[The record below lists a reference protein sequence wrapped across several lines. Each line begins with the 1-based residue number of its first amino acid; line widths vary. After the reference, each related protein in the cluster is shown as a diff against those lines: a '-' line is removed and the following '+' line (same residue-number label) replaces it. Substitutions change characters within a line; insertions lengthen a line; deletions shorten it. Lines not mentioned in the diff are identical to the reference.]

1 MPGKSDSEHRIKCFI
16 SGTLAFLW
24 ASLII
29 DIFSI
34 FVGFNQARGVGS
46 FFGYSGGR
54 LLALLPMLLV
64 SVLTAIGIV
73 RLRKLRES
81 CDRPTVRTGIE
92 ATIAKISKWRLPG
105 LIVVILV
112 YFALLVT
119 RWMGIKIPVLW
130 YFPDVWLFGLLGILS
145 AFLIRTDGKIRPA
158 AALLTSF
165 SLMSLGFVLYGF
177 LPEISNYPLSYDW
190 SESSRFYD
198 ASRFFSRLVYGR
210 KLALPVL
217 DPSRALLQSF
227 AYLIPALPIWAHRLW
242 RTVLWFGMAFFAGFF
257 LVRRLKLDNRWLAF
271 GLIVWF
277 MAYTF
282 LCPVYFHLML
292 IPLIIL
298 AGFDKNH
305 LWRSVLIVALAS
317 IWAGISRVNW
327 FPAAGIFAVILY
339 ILEVPRGSRKFWA
352 YWGWPVLF
360 VFTSLAV
367 AFGAQAVYMLI
378 SGNPPQAFTTSFNSP
393 LYFYRLLPSDVYGI
407 GVIAHLLIAG
417 LPLLGAVLFSLWRKA
432 KQWWG
437 LRHLALASILL
448 VLMAAGLVV
457 STKIGGGNNL
467 HNLDL
472 FLVSLLIITLYVVF
486 NRYQQDWPDGSPRSR
501 RKTILLAFTALIP
514 FFIFVGRLSP
524 VRPLNVARAK
534 ADVAELQALIN
545 ETRAEGGEVLFIQN
559 RQLLAHKLIDEVDL
573 VPEYDTVFLMEMAMS
588 NNTAYLEQF
597 HQDLE
602 NHRFRIIVTEPM
614 YPKILLTSSHLFT
627 EEHNIWTEEVSLPL
641 LEAYQI
647 VLDFPG
653 DNLIVLMPRE

>member
-1 MPGKSDSEHRIKCFI
+1 MPGKSDSDQKIMRFI

-34 FVGFNQARGVGS
+34 VVGFNQSRGVGS

-54 LLALLPMLLV
+54 LLALFPMTLV
-64 SVLTAIGIV
+64 SVLTAIGIA
-73 RLRKLRES
+73 RLNKVSERRDES
-81 CDRPTVRTGIE
+81 TVRNELETF
-92 ATIAKISKWRLPG
+92 IARISKWRVPG
-105 LIVVILV
+105 LIVVILAF
-112 YFALLVT
+112 FALLVT
-119 RWMGIKIPVLW
+119 CWKGIKIPVLW
-130 YFPDVWLFGLLGILS
+130 YFPDVWVFGLLGILG
-145 AFLIRTDGKIRPA
+145 AFLVSVDGKIRPA

-227 AYLIPALPIWAHRLW
+227 PFLIPSLPIWVHRLW
-242 RTVLWFGMAFFAGFF
+242 RTVLWFGMTFFAGFF
-257 LVRRLKLDNRWLAF
+257 LVRRLKLDNRGLAF

-298 AGFDKNH
+298 AGFDKRR
-305 LWRSVLIVALAS
+305 LWRSVLIIALAS

-327 FPAAGIFAVILY
+327 FPAAGIFAAILY

-367 AFGAQAVYMLI
+367 AFGAQAVYLLI

-393 LYFYRLLPSDVYGI
+393 LYFYRLLPSEVYGI

-417 LPLLGAVLFSLWRKA
+417 LPLLGLVFFSLWRKI

-448 VLMAAGLVV
+448 VLMLAGLVV

-472 FLVSLLIITLYVVF
+472 FLVSLLVITLYVVF
-486 NRYQQDWPDGSPRSR
+486 NRYQQDWPEGKPRSH
-501 RKTILLAFTALIP
+501 RKTVLLAFTALIP
-514 FFIFVGRLSP
+514 FFVLVARLSP
-524 VRPLNVARAK
+524 VQPLAVARAN
-534 ADVAELQALIN
+534 AEVAELQALID
-545 ETRAEGGEVLFIQN
+545 ETLVEDGEVLFIQN
-559 RQLLAHKLIDEVDL
+559 RQLLAQKVIENVNL

-588 NNTAYLEQF
+588 SDKAYLEQF

-627 EEHNIWTEEVSLPL
+627 EEHNVWTEEVSLPL
-641 LEAYQI
+641 LAEYQI
-647 VLDFPG
+647 VLNFPQ
-653 DNLIVLMPRE
+653 DNLIVLMPKE